1 MRRKGGERRR
11 RRRRS
16 RRRKRASRWPSL
28 FSEQTG
34 GDPRA
39 ARGFVSRDGHGHG
52 DILEVLPQPVELT
65 DCIGSRAAGLH
76 ESTAGQDI
84 ILATVW
90 TITLTLADTVDEFI
104 LPLCDP
110 LRLPREALDAVSSG
124 LLVATSI

>member
-1 MRRKGGERRR
+1 
-11 RRRRS
+11 
-16 RRRKRASRWPSL
+16 
-28 FSEQTG
+28 
-34 GDPRA
+34 
-39 ARGFVSRDGHGHG
+39 VSRDGYSHG
-52 DILEVLPQPVELT
+52 DILEVLPQSVELT

-76 ESTAGQDI
+76 ESKAGQDI

-110 LRLPREALDAVSSG
+110 LRLPHEALDAVSSG

>member
-1 MRRKGGERRR
+1 VLERHAADEEEGGRGEEEEEEEEE
-11 RRRRS
+11 
-16 RRRKRASRWPSL
+16 
-28 FSEQTG
+28 EQEEEEG
-34 GDPRA
+34 IPMALPLLRA

-52 DILEVLPQPVELT
+52 DILEVLPPSVELT

-104 LPLCDP
+104 LPL
-110 LRLPREALDAVSSG
+110 
-124 LLVATSI
+124 

>member
-1 MRRKGGERRR
+1 VLERHAADEEEGGGGGG
-11 RRRRS
+11 
-16 RRRKRASRWPSL
+16 
-28 FSEQTG
+28 G

-52 DILEVLPQPVELT
+52 DILEVLPPSVELT

-76 ESTAGQDI
+76 ESKAGQDI

-110 LRLPREALDAVSSG
+110 LRLPHEAHDAVSSG